1 MDVLARLD
9 ATVGECPLYHPADD
23 PGSAEAGAVFV
34 VDPGV
39 TGPLPTPFRRARS

>member
-9 ATVGECPLYHPADD
+9 ATVGECPLYHAAD
-23 PGSAEAGAVFV
+23 PGYAEAGAVFV